1 LQTNQKRIIKYPK
14 VNYFPADKLYRR
26 KISRFAENINHEGW
40 CTREI
45 KFGAERQDAMSNSI
59 SNPVGRAGME
69 LIGSLNRTEQKPR
82 PAVKQQEAKAAYS
95 SASSANNTRLQFRV
109 DDKTNDVTIMIM
121 DKETDKVIRTIPP
134 EAIKD
139 IPTGQLMEYSS

>member
-1 LQTNQKRIIKYPK
+1 MK
-14 VNYFPADKLYRR
+14 VGAPGKV
-26 KISRFAENINHEGW
+26 
-40 CTREI
+40 
-45 KFGAERQDAMSNSI
+45 FGAERQDAMSNSI

-69 LIGSLNRTEQKPR
+69 LIGSLNRTETKPR
-82 PAVKQQEAKAAYS
+82 PAVKQQEVKAAYS
-95 SASSANNTRLQFRV
+95 SSGYAGNNTKLQFRV

-139 IPTGQLMEYSS
+139 IPTGQLMTYST